1 MHSHVYT
8 HPNFRRHFEKK
19 QVTAESRESG
29 DAKVAQEFHVLY
41 NTFSSLVTTI
51 KVNIS
56 LFRIFSSQSRSHIH
70 SKFNYALE
78 KQPV

>member
-29 DAKVAQEFHVLY
+29 DAKVAQEFLY